1 MVNGRNKGATF
12 ERSIANMLFADLGLN
27 AKRDIEQ
34 YRAADHG
41 DIITDDESWPYVIEC
56 KRYGGKHF
64 TFRPEWWVQVERAA
78 SAAGKE
84 PVLVYKYDRQPIT
97 VVMRLEYL
105 MGDGAHHDEKVRMD
119 WDAFIYIARE
129 NWDGRHTES

>member
-41 DIITDDESWPYVIEC
+41 DIITDDDTWPYVIEC
-56 KRYGGKHF
+56 KRYGGKHY
-64 TFRPEWWVQVERAA
+64 TFRPEWWIQVERQRRPQAK
-78 SAAGKE
+78 SQCLSTSTTGSQ
-84 PVLVYKYDRQPIT
+84 LQWSCGWNI
-97 VVMRLEYL
+97 
-105 MGDGAHHDEKVRMD
+105 
-119 WDAFIYIARE
+119 
-129 NWDGRHTES
+129 